1 MSLRELAV
9 SALLVLGV
17 VVTLFSCLGVLV
29 MRDA

>member
-17 VVTLFSCLGVLV
+17 AVTLLSCLGVLV